1 LQPSRALGLTV
12 VAADKAAIVVSLHY
26 GGALAALQLNWGV
39 SQQHA
44 ARCFDIDRHHVHAR

>member
-39 SQQHA
+39 SP
-44 ARCFDIDRHHVHAR
+44 RNDLIDCG